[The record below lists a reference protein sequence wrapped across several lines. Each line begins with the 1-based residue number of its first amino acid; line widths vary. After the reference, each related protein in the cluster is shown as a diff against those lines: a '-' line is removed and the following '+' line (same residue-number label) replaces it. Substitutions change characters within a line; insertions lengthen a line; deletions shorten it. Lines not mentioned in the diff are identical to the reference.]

1 MVAPLLA
8 AAARMAGAASKAS
21 KASKV
26 AKATRAS
33 GKVRATEKGY
43 NAYNARRRFTRA
55 ADKYL
60 KKAETA
66 TGETAQ
72 RYRELARINLEDAIS
87 TYDPGTTQ
95 KFSKPIQRLT
105 KEFGIDLEGQR
116 SDWILKEDDT
126 RRSRKL
132 SKAIEKSF
140 ATQESTL
147 NPDYGPVIP
156 RSEYEA
162 KQIMNAYGDRIFG
175 SLRDVWAD
183 VAGDKQAVTK
193 RIFEY
198 FNSNSWNDVL
208 NKMEDYL
215 ESKGKSLYE
224 SDKNGDPYDTIKLY
238 IQTAIATN
246 TLVA

>member
-1 MVAPLLA
+1 MVAPLILA
-8 AAARMAGAASKAS
+8 AGRAASAASKAR
-21 KASKV
+21 KV

-55 ADKYL
+55 AEKYL
-60 KKAETA
+60 EKAETA

-72 RYRELARINLEDAIS
+72 RYRELARVNLEDAIS

-105 KEFGIDLEGQR
+105 QEFGIDLEGQR
-116 SDWILKEDDT
+116 SDWIMKET
-126 RRSRKL
+126 ESKREKRL

-147 NPDYGPVIP
+147 APEYGPVIP

-162 KQIMNAYGDRIFG
+162 KQIVNAYGDRIFSG
-175 SLRDVWAD
+175 LRDVWVD

-224 SDKNGDPYDTIKLY
+224 SDQNDDPYETIKLY
-238 IQTAIATN
+238 IQSAVASN

>member
-8 AAARMAGAASKAS
+8 AAARMAGAASKAG

-55 ADKYL
+55 AEKYL

-72 RYRELARINLEDAIS
+72 RYRELSRVNLEDAIS

-147 NPDYGPVIP
+147 NPEYGPVIP

-162 KQIMNAYGDRIFG
+162 KQIVNAYGDRIFSG
-175 SLRDVWAD
+175 LRDVWVD

-193 RIFEY
+193 KIFDY
-198 FNSNSWNDVL
+198 FNANSWDEVL
-208 NKMEDYL
+208 TKMEDYL
-215 ESKGKSLYE
+215 QQKGKSLYE
-224 SDKNGDPYDTIKLY
+224 SDENGDPYETIKLY
-238 IQTAIATN
+238 IQSAVASN